1 MAIARVT
8 GKALASNL
16 ERTTNLAVDTS
27 TLFIDVTNNRVG
39 IGTATP
45 AQPLHA
51 PGTAKIANLT
61 LAGNALTSEST
72 LNLSGSAVNL
82 GAMTAVTITGGSN
95 GQVLTTNGSGTLS
108 WTTGANIASVQGNT
122 INLGTPAD
130 GNISGP
136 DVAYD
141 GWTTTTKVTTG
152 IDDLNQVALNI
163 ANNKYVGQASFVGT
177 PTSGPSPT
185 TVNFTGTF
193 IGNANGFEWNF
204 GDGNTS
210 TQQNPSHTYNKASG
224 GQFTVSFTAKNTN
237 GTHGGV
243 IADGAKGSADNFTRT
258 NYITLFTPTPIPAFT
273 LTDSTIDTGTAATI
287 TNASQFV
294 TTSFDLSWGQ
304 GANVQPATDFTTVQN
319 TYNNTGGDT
328 QYNILLTGTSATAG
342 ASPVSVTTA
351 PTVISVFT
359 PQTTTFSASAVRVV
373 NEEATSGGVVQFTNT
388 TATAPGTTALFGSGQ
403 KYRYTFGDGSVS
415 SINIQ
420 NGVTGNPG
428 SPINHTYAL
437 SGGQQSGGTTAT
449 FQTQLST
456 LTGHS
461 SSPFNAA
468 NIAIVVEP
476 DIRSIFNGTTVITSD
491 RTGDDAQDGYLFT
504 DYRAG
509 LATTDRGLVTFQNT
523 SQNVTTTN
531 FTFGDGN
538 TTGDITTGAGTP
550 GAANITNSYG
560 SVASFTVA
568 LVSSGTPDT
577 IAQSDTETKTNFITI
592 KANPAAPTPLS
603 GKTLSMST
611 GSQGTS
617 PKLAASATDR
627 SGGNIPAAG
636 TSVTRYT
643 TADPIV
649 TSTVTDANTAI
660 SGTLTAT
667 FNNSASGAVTFAN
680 NTDKAGTYTDLVVV
694 NDGDA
699 HDEISASTY
708 PTGFAKV
715 FDARVSKAT
724 SGISVGYNDTRL
736 SHSSAGNTNTVGFVK
751 DDMTSVPT
759 VGQGSATIAESTA
772 GSYRYISGVPYY
784 NTGSPAVTITGLTV
798 TNFVGQTYR
807 NTNNPWQATTGTLAE
822 GTSGSLINT
831 QTKTYGDIDGS
842 PTYLTGGIPNASTGV
857 GSAYTLGAIIVSIN
871 GSARAVGYL
880 DAQMFNVN
888 GSSSVVNLTN
898 KYIQVYSASLT
909 GFDEENIPVADA
921 LGSVFDDDGKR
932 VTGFGSFADTPAFA
946 GGTNYYT
953 ANAFTG
959 AATVAGTSEAI
970 VRFGTLK
977 HFVTNLSSGYLPAG
991 PNLATS
997 RTGNQYITF
1006 AFRRATVANFD
1017 IAINSATGIKGV
1029 FIGAPG
1035 TAIDTASG
1043 LNGWVNGSIQ
1053 YGGAGVPGSDTG
1065 NGGNGS
1071 NGCALTGADIIPVN
1085 TGINASYTMTLG
1097 SENSSNATG
1106 NNVLVRI
1113 ALGSGQTLTSVS
1125 VGVQT

>member
-45 AQPLHA
+45 TQPLHA

-61 LAGNALTSEST
+61 LSGNALTSEST
-72 LNLSGSAVNL
+72 LNLAGSPVNL
-82 GAMTAVTITGGSN
+82 GANTAVTITGGTT
-95 GQVLTTNGSGTLS
+95 GQVLTTNGSGVLS
-108 WTTGANIASVQGNT
+108 WTTGANLASVLGNT
-122 INLGTPAD
+122 IALGTPAD

-193 IGNANGFEWNF
+193 VGNANGFEWNF
-204 GDGNTS
+204 GDGQTS
-210 TQQNPSHTYNKASG
+210 TQQNPSHTYNNASG

-243 IADGAKGSADNFTRT
+243 IANGARGSADNFTRT

-273 LTDSTIDTGTAATI
+273 LTDSTINTGTAATI
-287 TNASQFV
+287 TNTSQFV

-304 GANVQPATDFTTVQN
+304 GANVQPAKDFTTVQN

-359 PQTTTFSASAVRVV
+359 PQTTTFSANVVRVV

-403 KYRYTFGDGSVS
+403 KYRYTFGDSSVS

-420 NGVTGNPG
+420 NGVAGNPG
-428 SPINHTYAL
+428 TNLNHTFAL

-449 FQTQLST
+449 FQVQLST
-456 LTGHS
+456 LTGHT

-468 NIAIVVEP
+468 NIAIAVEP
-476 DIRSIFNGTTVITSD
+476 DIRSVFTGTLVTVSD

-504 DYRAG
+504 DYRSG
-509 LATTDRGLVTFQNT
+509 VETNRGLVTFQNT

-538 TTGDITTGAGTP
+538 TTGSITNGAGTP
-550 GAANITNSYG
+550 GAANITNNYG

-577 IAQSDTETKTNFITI
+577 IAQTDTETKTNFITI
-592 KANPAAPTPLS
+592 RANPAAPTPLS
-603 GKTLSMST
+603 GKTLSLQDA
-611 GSQGTS
+611 SQGTS
-617 PKLAASATDR
+617 PLLAAGATDR
-627 SGGNIPAAG
+627 SGGNIPANG
-636 TSVTRYT
+636 SSVTRYT
-643 TADPIV
+643 TANPIN
-649 TSTVTDANTAI
+649 TNTVTDANTSI

-667 FNNSASGAVTFAN
+667 FNNVAAGAVTFTAGG
-680 NTDKAGTYTDLVVV
+680 DGAGTYTDLIVV

-699 HDEISASTY
+699 HDEISSSTY

-715 FDARVSKAT
+715 FDARWQRAT
-724 SGISVGYNDTRL
+724 SGINVGYNDASLT
-736 SHSSAGNTNTVGFVK
+736 HSTTGSTNTVGFVK

-759 VGQGSATIAESTA
+759 VGQGSATITEATA

-784 NTGSPAVTITGLTV
+784 NTGSPAVNIAGLTV
-798 TNFVGQTYR
+798 SNFVGQTYR
-807 NTNNPWQATTGTLAE
+807 NTTTPYTTTTGTLAE
-822 GTSGSLINT
+822 STSGSIVNS
-831 QTKTYGDIDGS
+831 QNKTYAQINGS
-842 PTYLTGGIPNASTGV
+842 PTFLTGGIPNAATGV
-857 GSAYTLGAIIVSIN
+857 GSAYTLGTINILIN

-880 DAQMFNVN
+880 DAQMINVN

-909 GFDEENIPVADA
+909 GFDEGNIPVSDS
-921 LGSVFDDDGKR
+921 LGTNFDDDGKR
-932 VTGFGSFADTPAFA
+932 VTGFGSFADTPSFA

-977 HFVTNLSSGYLPAG
+977 HFVTNLSSGYLPVG

-1017 IAINSATGIKGV
+1017 IAINSSTGIKGV

-1035 TAIDTASG
+1035 TAIDDASG

-1053 YGGAGVPGSDTG
+1053 YGGAGVPGSDTN

-1106 NNVLVRI
+1106 NNLLVRI
-1113 ALGSGQTLTSVS
+1113 ALGANQTLTSVS

>member
-8 GKALASNL
+8 GKALADNL
-16 ERTTNLAVDTS
+16 ERTSNLAVDTS
-27 TLFIDVTNNRVG
+27 TLFIDVNNNRVG
-39 IGTATP
+39 IGTVTP
-45 AQPLHA
+45 SELMDVRGSAN
-51 PGTAKIANLT
+51 IANISI
-61 LAGNALTSEST
+61 AGNAISAEGN
-72 LNLSGSAVNL
+72 LNLSGSNVNL
-82 GAMTAVTITGGSN
+82 GANSGVTITGGTT
-95 GQVLTTNGSGTLS
+95 GQILTTNGSGVLS
-108 WTTGANIASVQGNT
+108 WTDAANISSVIGNT
-122 INLGTPAD
+122 IDLGTPAD
-130 GNISGP
+130 GSLTAN
-136 DVAYD
+136 VAYD
-141 GWTTTTKVTTG
+141 GFTATSKVTDS
-152 IDDLNQVALNI
+152 IDDLNQVILNVG
-163 ANNKYVGQASFVGT
+163 NSTFVGQASFTGT

-193 IGNANGFEWNF
+193 TGNANAFEWNF

-210 TQQNPSHTYNKASG
+210 TQQNPSHTYNDSDG
-224 GQFTVSFTAKNTN
+224 GQFTVAFTAKNTD
-237 GTHGGV
+237 GTFGGN
-243 IADGAKGSADNFTRT
+243 IAAGAKGSADSFTRT
-258 NYITLFTPTPIPAFT
+258 NYITLFTPTPIPSFT
-273 LTDSTIDTGTAATI
+273 LDDSTIDTGATATI
-287 TNASQFV
+287 TNTSQFV

-304 GANVQPATDFTTVQN
+304 GANVQPATDFTTVSN
-319 TYNNTGGDT
+319 TYTNTGGDE
-328 QYNILLTGTSATAG
+328 QYDIILTGTSNTAG
-342 ASPVSVTTA
+342 STPVTVSSA
-351 PTVISVFT
+351 PTTISVFT
-359 PQTTTFSASAVRVV
+359 PQTSLSSANVVRVV
-373 NEEATSGGVVQFTNT
+373 NEEATSGGVVQFTNS
-388 TATAPGTTALFGSGQ
+388 TATDPGTTAIFGNGQ
-403 KYRYTFGDGSVS
+403 KYRWTWGDGNVNTV
-415 SINIQ
+415 NIQ
-420 NGVTGNPG
+420 SGVAGNPG
-428 SPINHTYAL
+428 STLNHTFAL
-437 SGGQQSGGTTAT
+437 SSSQQAAGTTAT
-449 FQTQLST
+449 YAVQLST
-456 LTGHS
+456 LTGHT

-468 NIAIVVEP
+468 NISIAVEP
-476 DIRSIFNGTTVITSD
+476 DIRSIFSGTLVTVSD

-504 DYRAG
+504 DYRSG
-509 LATTDRGLVTFQNT
+509 VETDRGLVTFQNT

-538 TTGDITTGAGTP
+538 TTGNITSGAGTP

-577 IAQSDTETKTNFITI
+577 IVQTDTETKTNFITI

-611 GSQGTS
+611 GSQGTA
-617 PKLAASATDR
+617 PLLAAGATDR
-627 SGGNIPAAG
+627 SSGNIPANG
-636 TSVTRYT
+636 SSVTRYT

-667 FNNSASGAVTFAN
+667 FNNSASGAVTFTAGG
-680 NTDKAGTYTDLVVV
+680 DGAGTYTDLVVV

-724 SGISVGYNDTRL
+724 SGISIGYNDTSL
-736 SHSSAGNTNTVGFVK
+736 IHSTAGVTNTVGFVK

-772 GSYRYISGVPYY
+772 GTYRYISGVPYY

-822 GTSGSLINT
+822 STSGSLINT

-888 GSSSVVNLTN
+888 GSSSVVDLTN

-909 GFDEENIPVADA
+909 GFDEENIPVSDS

-932 VTGFGSFADTPAFA
+932 VTGFGSAADTPSFNSA
-946 GGTNYYT
+946 TNFYT

-959 AATVAGTSEAI
+959 AVTVAGTTEAI
-970 VRFGTLK
+970 VRWGTVK
-977 HFVTNLSSGYLPAG
+977 HFTTNLSSGYLPAG
-991 PNLATS
+991 PDLNTNRS
-997 RTGNQYITF
+997 GTQYLTF

-1017 IAINSATGIKGV
+1017 ITLNSSTGITGLW
-1029 FIGAPG
+1029 IASPG
-1035 TAIDTASG
+1035 TAIDDAST
-1043 LNGWVNGSIQ
+1043 LNGWVEGTTQ
-1053 YGGAGVPGSDTG
+1053 YAGAGVPGADTG
-1065 NGGNGS
+1065 NGGNGG
-1071 NGCALTGADIIPVN
+1071 NGCALTGADVVP
-1085 TGINASYTMTLG
+1085 TGSALSTAFTMTLG
-1097 SENSSNATG
+1097 SANSSNATG
-1106 NNVLVRI
+1106 NNILVRI
-1113 ALGSGQTLTSVS
+1113 ALASGQTLTSVS
-1125 VGVQT
+1125 VGVET

>member
-8 GKALASNL
+8 GKALADNL
-16 ERTTNLAVDTS
+16 ERTSNLAVDTS
-27 TLFIDVTNNRVG
+27 TLFIDVNNNRVG
-39 IGTATP
+39 IGTVTP
-45 AQPLHA
+45 SELMDVRGSAN
-51 PGTAKIANLT
+51 IANISI
-61 LAGNALTSEST
+61 AGNAISAEGN
-72 LNLSGSAVNL
+72 LNLSGSNVNL
-82 GAMTAVTITGGSN
+82 GANSGVTITGGTT
-95 GQVLTTNGSGTLS
+95 GQILTTNGSGVLS
-108 WTTGANIASVQGNT
+108 WTDAANISSVIGNT
-122 INLGTPAD
+122 IDLGTPAD
-130 GNISGP
+130 GSLTAN
-136 DVAYD
+136 VAYD
-141 GWTTTTKVTTG
+141 GFTATSKVTDS
-152 IDDLNQVALNI
+152 IDDLNQVILNVG
-163 ANNKYVGQASFVGT
+163 NSTFVGQASFTGT

-193 IGNANGFEWNF
+193 TGNANAFEWNF

-210 TQQNPSHTYNKASG
+210 TQQNPSHTYNDSDG
-224 GQFTVSFTAKNTN
+224 GQFTVAFTAKNTD
-237 GTHGGV
+237 GTFGGN
-243 IADGAKGSADNFTRT
+243 IAAGAKGSADSFTRT
-258 NYITLFTPTPIPAFT
+258 NYITLFTPTPIPSFT
-273 LTDSTIDTGTAATI
+273 LDDSTIDTGATATI
-287 TNASQFV
+287 TNTSQFV

-304 GANVQPATDFTTVQN
+304 GANVQPATDFTTVSN
-319 TYNNTGGDT
+319 TYTNTGGDE
-328 QYNILLTGTSATAG
+328 QYDIILTGTSNTAG
-342 ASPVSVTTA
+342 STPVTVSSA
-351 PTVISVFT
+351 PTTISVFT
-359 PQTTTFSASAVRVV
+359 PQTSLSSANVVRVV
-373 NEEATSGGVVQFTNT
+373 NEEATSGGVVQFTNS
-388 TATAPGTTALFGSGQ
+388 TATDPGTTAIFGNGQ
-403 KYRYTFGDGSVS
+403 KYRWTWGDGNVNTV
-415 SINIQ
+415 NIQ
-420 NGVTGNPG
+420 SGVAGNPG
-428 SPINHTYAL
+428 STLNHTFAL
-437 SGGQQSGGTTAT
+437 SSSQQAAGTTAT
-449 FQTQLST
+449 YAVQLST
-456 LTGHS
+456 LTGHT

-468 NIAIVVEP
+468 NISIAVEP
-476 DIRSIFNGTTVITSD
+476 DIRSIFSGTLVTVSD

-504 DYRAG
+504 DYRSG
-509 LATTDRGLVTFQNT
+509 VETDRGLVTFQNT

-538 TTGDITTGAGTP
+538 TTGNITSGAGTP

-577 IAQSDTETKTNFITI
+577 IVQTDTETKTNFITI

-611 GSQGTS
+611 GSQGTA
-617 PKLAASATDR
+617 PLLAAGATDR
-627 SGGNIPAAG
+627 SSGNIPANG
-636 TSVTRYT
+636 SSVTRYT

-667 FNNSASGAVTFAN
+667 FNNSASGAVTFTAGG
-680 NTDKAGTYTDLVVV
+680 DGAGTYTDLVVV

-724 SGISVGYNDTRL
+724 SGISIGYNDTSL
-736 SHSSAGNTNTVGFVK
+736 IHSTAGVTNTVGFVK

-772 GSYRYISGVPYY
+772 GTYRYISGVPYY

-807 NTNNPWQATTGTLAE
+807 NMTNPWQATTGTLAE
-822 GTSGSLINT
+822 STSGSLINT

-888 GSSSVVNLTN
+888 GSSSVVDLTN

-909 GFDEENIPVADA
+909 GFDEENIPVSDS

-932 VTGFGSFADTPAFA
+932 VTGFGSAADTPSFNSA
-946 GGTNYYT
+946 TNFYT

-959 AATVAGTSEAI
+959 AVTVAGTTEAI
-970 VRFGTLK
+970 VRWGTVK
-977 HFVTNLSSGYLPAG
+977 HFTTNLSSGYLPAG
-991 PNLATS
+991 PDLNTNRS
-997 RTGNQYITF
+997 GTQYLTF

-1017 IAINSATGIKGV
+1017 ITLNSSTGITGLW
-1029 FIGAPG
+1029 IASPG
-1035 TAIDTASG
+1035 TAIDSAST
-1043 LNGWVNGSIQ
+1043 LNGWVEGTTQ
-1053 YGGAGVPGSDTG
+1053 YAGAGVPGADTG
-1065 NGGNGS
+1065 NGGNGG
-1071 NGCALTGADIIPVN
+1071 NGCALTGADVVP
-1085 TGINASYTMTLG
+1085 TGSALSTAFTMTLG
-1097 SENSSNATG
+1097 SANSSNATG
-1106 NNVLVRI
+1106 NNILVRI
-1113 ALGSGQTLTSVS
+1113 ALASGQTLTSVS
-1125 VGVQT
+1125 VGVET

>member
-8 GKALASNL
+8 GKALADNL
-16 ERTTNLAVDTS
+16 ERTSNLAVDTS
-27 TLFIDVTNNRVG
+27 TLFIDVNNNRVG
-39 IGTATP
+39 IGTVTP
-45 AQPLHA
+45 SELFDVRGSAN
-51 PGTAKIANLT
+51 IANISI
-61 LAGNALTSEST
+61 AGNAISAEGN
-72 LNLSGSAVNL
+72 LNLSGSNVNL
-82 GAMTAVTITGGSN
+82 GANSGVTITGGTT
-95 GQVLTTNGSGTLS
+95 GQILTTNGSGVLS
-108 WTTGANIASVQGNT
+108 WTDAANISSVIGNT

-130 GNISGP
+130 GSLTAN
-136 DVAYD
+136 VAYD
-141 GWTTTTKVTTG
+141 GFTATSKVTDS
-152 IDDLNQVALNI
+152 IDDLNQVILNVG
-163 ANNKYVGQASFVGT
+163 NSTFVGQASFTGT

-185 TVNFTGTF
+185 QVNFTGTF
-193 IGNANGFEWNF
+193 TGNANAFEWNF

-210 TQQNPSHTYNKASG
+210 TQQNPSHTYNDADG
-224 GQFTVSFTAKNTN
+224 GQFTVAFTAKNTN
-237 GTHGGV
+237 GTLAGN
-243 IADGAKGSADNFTRT
+243 IAAGAKGSADSFTRT

-273 LTDSTIDTGTAATI
+273 LDDNTIDTGATATI
-287 TNASQFV
+287 TNTSQFV

-304 GANVQPATDFTTVQN
+304 GANVQPATDFTTVSN

-328 QYNILLTGTSATAG
+328 QYNIVLTGVSNTAG
-342 ASPVSVTTA
+342 ASPVSVTSA

-359 PQTTTFSASAVRVV
+359 PQTTLSSANVVRVV
-373 NEEATSGGVVQFTNT
+373 NQEATSGGVIQFTNS
-388 TATAPGTTALFGSGQ
+388 TATAPGTTAIFGSGQ
-403 KYRYTFGDGSVS
+403 KYRWTWGDGNVDSV
-415 SINIQ
+415 NIQ
-420 NGVTGNPG
+420 SGVAGNPG
-428 SPINHTYAL
+428 STLNHTFAL
-437 SGGQQSGGTTAT
+437 SSGQQAAGTTAT
-449 FQTQLST
+449 YAVQLST

-461 SSPFNAA
+461 SSPFSAA
-468 NIAIVVEP
+468 NIAIAVEP
-476 DIRSIFNGTTVITSD
+476 DIRSIFTGTAVTVSD

-504 DYRAG
+504 DYRSG
-509 LATTDRGLVTFQNT
+509 VETDRGLMTFQNT

-550 GAANITNSYG
+550 GGANITNSYG

-577 IAQSDTETKTNFITI
+577 IAQTDTETKSNFITI
-592 KANPAAPTPLS
+592 KANPSAPTPLS

-611 GSQGTS
+611 GSQGTA
-617 PKLAASATDR
+617 PLLAAGATDR
-627 SGGNIPAAG
+627 SSGNIPANG
-636 TSVTRYT
+636 SSVTRYT

-667 FNNSASGAVTFAN
+667 FNNSASGAVTFTAGG
-680 NTDKAGTYTDLVVV
+680 DGAGTYTDLVVV

-724 SGISVGYNDTRL
+724 SGISVGYNDTSL
-736 SHSSAGNTNTVGFVK
+736 IHSTAGGTNTVGFVK

-772 GSYRYISGVPYY
+772 GTYRYISGVPYY

-807 NTNNPWQATTGTLAE
+807 NMTNPWQATTGTLAE
-822 GTSGSLINT
+822 STSGSLINT

-857 GSAYTLGAIIVSIN
+857 GSAYTLGAIIISIN
-871 GSARAVGYL
+871 GSSRAVGYL

-888 GSSSVVNLTN
+888 GSSSIVNLTN

-909 GFDEENIPVADA
+909 GFDEENIPVSDS

-932 VTGFGSFADTPAFA
+932 VTGFGSAADTPSYNSA
-946 GGTNYYT
+946 TNFYT

-959 AATVAGTSEAI
+959 AATVAGTTEAI
-970 VRFGTLK
+970 VRWGTVK
-977 HFVTNLSSGYLPAG
+977 HFTTNLSSGYLPAG
-991 PNLATS
+991 PDLNTNRS
-997 RTGNQYITF
+997 GTQYLTF

-1017 IAINSATGIKGV
+1017 ITLNSSTGITGLW
-1029 FIGAPG
+1029 IASPG
-1035 TAIDTASG
+1035 TAIDSAST
-1043 LNGWVNGSIQ
+1043 LNGWVEGTTQ
-1053 YGGAGVPGSDTG
+1053 YAGAGVPGADTG
-1065 NGGNGS
+1065 NGGNGG
-1071 NGCALTGADIIPVN
+1071 NGCALTGADIVP
-1085 TGINASYTMTLG
+1085 TGSALSTAFTMTLG
-1097 SENSSNATG
+1097 SANSSNATG
-1106 NNVLVRI
+1106 NNILVRI
-1113 ALGSGQTLTSVS
+1113 ALASGQTLTSVS
-1125 VGVQT
+1125 VGVET

>member
-8 GKALASNL
+8 GKALADNL
-16 ERTTNLAVDTS
+16 ERTSNLAVDTS
-27 TLFIDVTNNRVG
+27 TLFIDVNNNRVG
-39 IGTATP
+39 IGTVTP
-45 AQPLHA
+45 SELFDVRGSAN
-51 PGTAKIANLT
+51 IANISI
-61 LAGNALTSEST
+61 AGNAISAEGN
-72 LNLSGSAVNL
+72 LNLSGSNVNL
-82 GAMTAVTITGGSN
+82 GANSGVTITGGTT
-95 GQVLTTNGSGTLS
+95 GQLLTTNGSGVLS
-108 WTTGANIASVQGNT
+108 WTDAANISSVIGNT

-130 GNISGP
+130 GSLTAN
-136 DVAYD
+136 VAYD
-141 GWTTTTKVTTG
+141 GFTATSKVTDS
-152 IDDLNQVALNI
+152 IDDLNQVILNVG
-163 ANNKYVGQASFVGT
+163 NNTFVGQASFVGS

-193 IGNANGFEWNF
+193 TGNANAFEWNF

-210 TQQNPSHTYNKASG
+210 TQQNPSHTYNNAEG
-224 GQFTVSFTAKNTN
+224 GQFTVAFTAKNTN
-237 GTHGGV
+237 GTLAGN
-243 IADGAKGSADNFTRT
+243 IAAGAKGSADSFTRT
-258 NYITLFTPTPIPAFT
+258 NYITLFTPTPIPSFT
-273 LTDSTIDTGTAATI
+273 LDDSTIDTGTAATI
-287 TNASQFV
+287 TNTSQFV

-304 GANVQPATDFTTVQN
+304 GANVQPATDFTTVSN

-328 QYNILLTGTSATAG
+328 QYNIVLTGTSATAG
-342 ASPVSVTTA
+342 ASPVSVTSA
-351 PTVISVFT
+351 PTTISVFT
-359 PQTTTFSASAVRVV
+359 PQTTTFSANVTRVV
-373 NEEATSGGVVQFTNT
+373 NEESTSGGVVQFTNT
-388 TATAPGTTALFGSGQ
+388 TATDPGTTALFGSGQ
-403 KYRYTFGDGSVS
+403 KYIYTFGDGSVS

-428 SPINHTYAL
+428 SPINHIYAL
-437 SGGQQSGGTTAT
+437 SGGQQAAGTTVT
-449 FQTQLST
+449 YQTQLVT
-456 LTGHS
+456 QTGHS
-461 SSPFNAA
+461 SSPFAAA

-476 DIRSIFNGTTVITSD
+476 DIRSIFSGTLVTVSD

-504 DYRAG
+504 DYRSG
-509 LATTDRGLVTFQNT
+509 VETDRGLVTFQNT

-538 TTGDITTGAGTP
+538 TTGAITSGAGTP

-577 IAQSDTETKTNFITI
+577 IAQTDTETKTNFITI
-592 KANPAAPTPLS
+592 KANPAAPGALS
-603 GKTLSMST
+603 TKTLSMST

-636 TSVTRYT
+636 SSVTRYT

-759 VGQGSATIAESTA
+759 VNQGAAVITQATA
-772 GSYRYISGVPYY
+772 GTFRYISGVPYY
-784 NTGSPAVTITGLTV
+784 NTGSPAVNITGLTV

-807 NTNNPWQATTGTLAE
+807 NTTAPYTTTTGTLAE
-822 GTSGSLINT
+822 STSGSLISSQN
-831 QTKTYGDIDGS
+831 KTYAQIDGA
-842 PTYLTGGIPNASTGV
+842 PTFLTGGIPNATTGV
-857 GSAYTLGAIIVSIN
+857 GSAYTLGTINILIN

-880 DAQMFNVN
+880 DAQMINVN
-888 GSSSVVNLTN
+888 GSSSVVNLTD

-909 GFDEENIPVADA
+909 GFDEENIPVSDS
-921 LGSVFDDDGKR
+921 LGTTFDDDGKR
-932 VTGFGSFADTPAFA
+932 VTGFGSFADTPSFA

-1071 NGCALTGADIIPVN
+1071 NGCALTGADIIPTD

>member
-210 TQQNPSHTYNKASG
+210 TSQNPSHTYNNASG

-237 GTHGGV
+237 GTHGGD
-243 IADGAKGSADNFTRT
+243 ISAGAKGSADSFTRT
-258 NYITLFTPTPIPAFT
+258 NYITLFTPTPIPSFT
-273 LTDSTIDTGTAATI
+273 LDDSTIDTGATATI
-287 TNASQFV
+287 TNTSQFV

-328 QYNILLTGTSATAG
+328 QYNIVLTGVSNTAG
-342 ASPVSVTTA
+342 ASPVSVTSA
-351 PTVISVFT
+351 PTTISVFT
-359 PQTTTFSASAVRVV
+359 PQTTTFSANVVRVV

-388 TATAPGTTALFGSGQ
+388 TATDPGTTALFGTGQ
-403 KYRYTFGDGSVS
+403 KYIYTFGDGSVS

-428 SPINHTYAL
+428 SPINHVYAL
-437 SGGQQSGGTTAT
+437 SGGQQAAGTTVT
-449 FQTQLST
+449 YQTNLRTQ
-456 LTGHS
+456 TGHS
-461 SSPFNAA
+461 SSPFLAA
-468 NIAIVVEP
+468 NIAIAVEP
-476 DIRSIFNGTTVITSD
+476 DIRSIFSGTMVTVSD

-504 DYRAG
+504 DYRSG
-509 LATTDRGLVTFQNT
+509 VETDRGLVTFQNT

-577 IAQSDTETKTNFITI
+577 IAQTDTETKTNFITI
-592 KANPAAPTPLS
+592 KANPAAPGALS
-603 GKTLSMST
+603 SKTLSMST
-611 GSQGTS
+611 GSQGTA
-617 PKLAASATDR
+617 PLLAAGATDR
-627 SGGNIPAAG
+627 SSGNIPANG
-636 TSVTRYT
+636 SSVTRYT

-667 FNNSASGAVTFAN
+667 FNNSASGAVTFTAGG
-680 NTDKAGTYTDLVVV
+680 DGAGTYTDLVVV

-699 HDEISASTY
+699 HNEISASTY

-724 SGISVGYNDTRL
+724 SGISIGYNDTSL
-736 SHSSAGNTNTVGFVK
+736 IHSTAGVTNTVGFVK

-772 GSYRYISGVPYY
+772 GTYRYISGVPYY

-822 GTSGSLINT
+822 STSGSLINT

-842 PTYLTGGIPNASTGV
+842 PTYLTGAIPNASTGV

-888 GSSSVVNLTN
+888 GSSSIVNLTN

-909 GFDEENIPVADA
+909 GFDEENIPVSDS

-932 VTGFGSFADTPAFA
+932 VTGFGSASDTPSFNSA
-946 GGTNYYT
+946 TNFYT

-959 AATVAGTSEAI
+959 AATVAGTTEAI
-970 VRFGTLK
+970 VRWGTVK
-977 HFVTNLSSGYLPAG
+977 HFTTNLSSGYLPAG
-991 PNLATS
+991 PDLNTNRS
-997 RTGNQYITF
+997 GTQYLTF

-1017 IAINSATGIKGV
+1017 ITLNSSTGITGLW
-1029 FIGAPG
+1029 IASPG
-1035 TAIDTASG
+1035 TAIDSAST
-1043 LNGWVNGSIQ
+1043 LNGWVEGTTQ
-1053 YGGAGVPGSDTG
+1053 YAGAGVPGADTG
-1065 NGGNGS
+1065 NGGNGG
-1071 NGCALTGADIIPVN
+1071 NGCALTGADVVP
-1085 TGINASYTMTLG
+1085 TGSALSTAFTMTLG
-1097 SENSSNATG
+1097 SANSSNATG
-1106 NNVLVRI
+1106 NNILVRI
-1113 ALGSGQTLTSVS
+1113 ALASGQTLTSVS
-1125 VGVQT
+1125 VGVET

>member
-8 GKALASNL
+8 GKALADNL
-16 ERTTNLAVDTS
+16 ERTSNLAVDTS
-27 TLFIDVTNNRVG
+27 TLFIDVNNNRVG
-39 IGTATP
+39 IGTVTP
-45 AQPLHA
+45 SELMDVRGSAN
-51 PGTAKIANLT
+51 IANISI
-61 LAGNALTSEST
+61 AGNAISAEGN
-72 LNLSGSAVNL
+72 LNLSGSNVNL
-82 GAMTAVTITGGSN
+82 GANSGVTITGGTT
-95 GQVLTTNGSGTLS
+95 GQILTTNGSGVLS
-108 WTTGANIASVQGNT
+108 WTDAANISSVIGNT
-122 INLGTPAD
+122 IDLGTPAD
-130 GNISGP
+130 GSLTAN
-136 DVAYD
+136 VAYD
-141 GWTTTTKVTTG
+141 GFTATSKVTDS
-152 IDDLNQVALNI
+152 IDDLNQVILNA
-163 ANNKYVGQASFVGT
+163 ANSTFVGQASFTGT

-193 IGNANGFEWNF
+193 TGNANAFEWNF

-210 TQQNPSHTYNKASG
+210 TQQNPSHTYNDSDG
-224 GQFTVSFTAKNTN
+224 GQFTVAFTAKNTD
-237 GTHGGV
+237 GTFGGN
-243 IADGAKGSADNFTRT
+243 IAAGAKGSADSFTRT
-258 NYITLFTPTPIPAFT
+258 NYITLFTPTPIPSFT
-273 LTDSTIDTGTAATI
+273 LDDSTIDTGATATI
-287 TNASQFV
+287 TNTSQFV

-304 GANVQPATDFTTVQN
+304 GANVQPATDFTTVSN
-319 TYNNTGGDT
+319 TYTNTGGDE
-328 QYNILLTGTSATAG
+328 QYDIILTGTSNTAG
-342 ASPVSVTTA
+342 STPVTVSSA
-351 PTVISVFT
+351 PTTISVFT
-359 PQTTTFSASAVRVV
+359 PQTSLSSANVVRVV
-373 NEEATSGGVVQFTNT
+373 NEEATSGGVVQFTNS
-388 TATAPGTTALFGSGQ
+388 TATDPGTTAIFGNGQ
-403 KYRYTFGDGSVS
+403 KYRWTWGDGNVNTV
-415 SINIQ
+415 NIQ
-420 NGVTGNPG
+420 SGVAGNPG
-428 SPINHTYAL
+428 STLNHTFAL
-437 SGGQQSGGTTAT
+437 SSSQQAAGTTAT
-449 FQTQLST
+449 YAVQLST
-456 LTGHS
+456 LTGHT

-468 NIAIVVEP
+468 NISIAVEP
-476 DIRSIFNGTTVITSD
+476 DIRSIFSGTLVTVSD

-504 DYRAG
+504 DYRSG
-509 LATTDRGLVTFQNT
+509 VETDRGLVTFQNT

-538 TTGDITTGAGTP
+538 TTGNITSGAGTP

-577 IAQSDTETKTNFITI
+577 IVQTDTETKTNFITI

-611 GSQGTS
+611 GSQGTA
-617 PKLAASATDR
+617 PLLAAGATDR
-627 SGGNIPAAG
+627 SSGNIPANG
-636 TSVTRYT
+636 SSVTRYT

-667 FNNSASGAVTFAN
+667 FNNSASGAVTFTAGG
-680 NTDKAGTYTDLVVV
+680 DGAGTYTDLVVV

-724 SGISVGYNDTRL
+724 SGISIGYNDTSL
-736 SHSSAGNTNTVGFVK
+736 IHSTAGVTNTVGFVK

-772 GSYRYISGVPYY
+772 GTYRYISGVPYY

-822 GTSGSLINT
+822 STSGSLINT

-888 GSSSVVNLTN
+888 GSSSVVDLTN

-909 GFDEENIPVADA
+909 GFDEENIPVSDS

-932 VTGFGSFADTPAFA
+932 VTGFGSAADTPSFNSA
-946 GGTNYYT
+946 TNFYT

-959 AATVAGTSEAI
+959 AVTVAGTTEAI
-970 VRFGTLK
+970 VRWGTVK
-977 HFVTNLSSGYLPAG
+977 HFTTNLSSGYLPAG
-991 PNLATS
+991 PDLNTNRS
-997 RTGNQYITF
+997 GTQYLTF

-1017 IAINSATGIKGV
+1017 ITLNSSTGITGLW
-1029 FIGAPG
+1029 IASPG
-1035 TAIDTASG
+1035 TAIDSAST
-1043 LNGWVNGSIQ
+1043 LNGWVEGTTQ
-1053 YGGAGVPGSDTG
+1053 YAGAGVPGADTG
-1065 NGGNGS
+1065 NGGNGG
-1071 NGCALTGADIIPVN
+1071 NGCALTGADVVP
-1085 TGINASYTMTLG
+1085 TGSALSTAFTMTLG
-1097 SENSSNATG
+1097 SANSSNATG
-1106 NNVLVRI
+1106 NNILVRI
-1113 ALGSGQTLTSVS
+1113 ALASGQTLTSVS
-1125 VGVQT
+1125 VGVET

>member
-8 GKALASNL
+8 GKALADNL
-16 ERTTNLAVDTS
+16 ERTSNLAVDTS
-27 TLFIDVTNNRVG
+27 TLFIDVNNNRVG
-39 IGTATP
+39 IGTVTP
-45 AQPLHA
+45 SELMDVRGSAN
-51 PGTAKIANLT
+51 IANISI
-61 LAGNALTSEST
+61 AGNAISAEGN
-72 LNLSGSAVNL
+72 LNLSGSNVNL
-82 GAMTAVTITGGSN
+82 GANSGVTITGGTT
-95 GQVLTTNGSGTLS
+95 GQILTTNGSGVLS
-108 WTTGANIASVQGNT
+108 WTDAANISSVIGNT
-122 INLGTPAD
+122 IDLGTPAD
-130 GNISGP
+130 GSLTAN
-136 DVAYD
+136 VAYD
-141 GWTTTTKVTTG
+141 GFTATSKVTDS
-152 IDDLNQVALNI
+152 IDDLNQVILNVG
-163 ANNKYVGQASFVGT
+163 NSTFVGQASFTGT

-193 IGNANGFEWNF
+193 TGNANAFEWNF

-210 TQQNPSHTYNKASG
+210 TQQNPSHTYNDSDG
-224 GQFTVSFTAKNTN
+224 GQFTVAFTAKNTD
-237 GTHGGV
+237 GTFGGN
-243 IADGAKGSADNFTRT
+243 IAAGAKGSADSFTRT
-258 NYITLFTPTPIPAFT
+258 NYITLFTPTPIPSFT
-273 LTDSTIDTGTAATI
+273 LDDSTIDTGATATI
-287 TNASQFV
+287 TNTSQFV

-304 GANVQPATDFTTVQN
+304 GANVQPATDFTTVSN
-319 TYNNTGGDT
+319 TYTNTGGDE
-328 QYNILLTGTSATAG
+328 QYDIILTGTSNTAG
-342 ASPVSVTTA
+342 STPVTVSSA
-351 PTVISVFT
+351 PTTISVFT
-359 PQTTTFSASAVRVV
+359 PQTSLSSANVVRVV
-373 NEEATSGGVVQFTNT
+373 NEEATSGGVVQFTNS
-388 TATAPGTTALFGSGQ
+388 TATDPGTTAIFGNGQ
-403 KYRYTFGDGSVS
+403 KYRWTWGDGNVNTV
-415 SINIQ
+415 NIQ
-420 NGVTGNPG
+420 SGVAGNPG
-428 SPINHTYAL
+428 STLNHTFAL
-437 SGGQQSGGTTAT
+437 SSSQQAAGTTAT
-449 FQTQLST
+449 YAVQLST
-456 LTGHS
+456 LTGHT

-468 NIAIVVEP
+468 NISIAVEP
-476 DIRSIFNGTTVITSD
+476 DIRSIFSGTLVTVSD

-504 DYRAG
+504 DYRSG
-509 LATTDRGLVTFQNT
+509 VETDRGLVTFQNT

-538 TTGDITTGAGTP
+538 TTGNITSGAGTP

-577 IAQSDTETKTNFITI
+577 IVQTDTETKTNFITI

-611 GSQGTS
+611 GSQGTA
-617 PKLAASATDR
+617 PLLAAGATDR
-627 SGGNIPAAG
+627 SSGNIPANG
-636 TSVTRYT
+636 SSVTRYT

-667 FNNSASGAVTFAN
+667 FNNSASGAVTFTAGG
-680 NTDKAGTYTDLVVV
+680 DGAGTYTDLVVV

-724 SGISVGYNDTRL
+724 SGISIGYNDTSL
-736 SHSSAGNTNTVGFVK
+736 IHSTAGVTNTVGFVK

-772 GSYRYISGVPYY
+772 GTYRYISGVPYY

-822 GTSGSLINT
+822 STSGSLINT

-888 GSSSVVNLTN
+888 GSSSVVDLTN

-909 GFDEENIPVADA
+909 GFDEENIPVSDS

-932 VTGFGSFADTPAFA
+932 VTGFGSAADTPSFNSA
-946 GGTNYYT
+946 TNFYT

-959 AATVAGTSEAI
+959 AVTVAGTTEAI
-970 VRFGTLK
+970 VRWGTVK
-977 HFVTNLSSGYLPAG
+977 HFTTNLSSGYLPAG
-991 PNLATS
+991 PDLNTNRS
-997 RTGNQYITF
+997 GTQYLTF

-1017 IAINSATGIKGV
+1017 ITLNSSTGITGLW
-1029 FIGAPG
+1029 IASPG
-1035 TAIDTASG
+1035 TAIDSAST
-1043 LNGWVNGSIQ
+1043 LNGWVEGTTQ
-1053 YGGAGVPGSDTG
+1053 YAGAGVPGADTG
-1065 NGGNGS
+1065 NGGNGG
-1071 NGCALTGADIIPVN
+1071 NGCALTGADVVP
-1085 TGINASYTMTLG
+1085 TGSALSTAFTMTLG
-1097 SENSSNATG
+1097 SANSSNATG
-1106 NNVLVRI
+1106 NNILVRI
-1113 ALGSGQTLTSVS
+1113 ALASGQTLTSVS
-1125 VGVQT
+1125 VGVET

>member
-8 GKALASNL
+8 GKALANDL
-16 ERTTNLAVDTS
+16 TRTANIAIDTS
-27 TLFIDVTNNRVG
+27 TLFVDVVNNRVG
-39 IGTATP
+39 IGTVSPTEALT
-45 AQPLHA
+45 A
-51 PGTAKIANLT
+51 PGSANIANISI
-61 LAGNALTSEST
+61 AGNAISAEGN
-72 LNLSGSAVNL
+72 LNLSGSNVNL
-82 GAMTAVTITGGSN
+82 GANSGVTITGGTT
-95 GQVLTTNGSGTLS
+95 GQILTTNGSGVLS
-108 WTTGANIASVQGNT
+108 WTDAANISSVIGNT

-130 GNISGP
+130 GSLTAN
-136 DVAYD
+136 VAYD
-141 GWTTTTKVTTG
+141 GFTATSKVTDS
-152 IDDLNQVALNI
+152 IDDLNQVILNA
-163 ANNKYVGQASFVGT
+163 ANSTFVGQASFTGT

-193 IGNANGFEWNF
+193 TGNANAFEWNF

-210 TQQNPSHTYNKASG
+210 TSQNPSHTYNNAAG

-237 GTHGGV
+237 GTLAGN
-243 IADGAKGSADNFTRT
+243 IAAGAKGSADSFSRT

-273 LTDSTIDTGTAATI
+273 LDDSTIDTGATATI
-287 TNASQFV
+287 TNTSQFV

-304 GANVQPATDFTTVQN
+304 GANVQPATDFTTVSN

-328 QYNILLTGTSATAG
+328 QYNIVLTGVSNTAG
-342 ASPVSVTTA
+342 ATPVSVTSA

-359 PQTTTFSASAVRVV
+359 PQTSLSSANVVRVV
-373 NEEATSGGVVQFTNT
+373 NQEATSGGVVQFTNS
-388 TATAPGTTALFGSGQ
+388 TATDPGTTAIFGSGQ
-403 KYRYTFGDGSVS
+403 KYRWTWGDGNVNTV
-415 SINIQ
+415 NIQ
-420 NGVTGNPG
+420 SGVAGNPG
-428 SPINHTYAL
+428 STLNHTFAL
-437 SGGQQSGGTTAT
+437 SSGQQAAGTTAT
-449 FQTQLST
+449 YAVQLST

-468 NIAIVVEP
+468 NIAIAVEP
-476 DIRSIFNGTTVITSD
+476 DIRSIFSGTLVTVSD

-504 DYRAG
+504 DYRSG
-509 LATTDRGLVTFQNT
+509 VETDRGLVTFQNT

-550 GAANITNSYG
+550 GGANITNSYG

-577 IAQSDTETKTNFITI
+577 IAQTDTETKTNFITI
-592 KANPAAPTPLS
+592 KANPAAPGALS
-603 GKTLSMST
+603 SKTLSMST
-611 GSQGTS
+611 GSQGTA
-617 PKLAASATDR
+617 PLLAAGATDR
-627 SGGNIPAAG
+627 SSGNIPANG
-636 TSVTRYT
+636 SSVTRYT

-667 FNNSASGAVTFAN
+667 FNNSASGNVTFTAGG
-680 NTDKAGTYTDLVVV
+680 DGAGTYTDLVVV

-724 SGISVGYNDTRL
+724 SGISVGYNDTSL
-736 SHSSAGNTNTVGFVK
+736 IHSTAGVTNTVGFVK

-772 GSYRYISGVPYY
+772 GTYRYISGVPYY

-807 NTNNPWQATTGTLAE
+807 NMTNPWQATTGTLAE
-822 GTSGSLINT
+822 STSGSLINT

-888 GSSSVVNLTN
+888 GSSSIVDLTN

-932 VTGFGSFADTPAFA
+932 VTGFGSAADTPSFNSATDF
-946 GGTNYYT
+946 YT
-953 ANAFTG
+953 SNAFTG
-959 AATVAGTSEAI
+959 AATVAGTTEAI
-970 VRFGTLK
+970 VRWGTVK
-977 HFVTNLSSGYLPAG
+977 HFTTDLSSGYLPAG
-991 PNLATS
+991 PDLNTNRS
-997 RTGNQYITF
+997 GTQYLTF

-1017 IAINSATGIKGV
+1017 ITLNSTTGITGLW
-1029 FIGAPG
+1029 IASPG
-1035 TAIDTASG
+1035 TAIDSAST
-1043 LNGWVNGSIQ
+1043 LNGWVEGTTQ
-1053 YGGAGVPGSDTG
+1053 YAGAGVPGADTG
-1065 NGGNGS
+1065 NGGNGG
-1071 NGCALTGADIIPVN
+1071 NGCALTGADVVP
-1085 TGINASYTMTLG
+1085 TGSALSSAFTMTLG
-1097 SENSSNATG
+1097 SANSSNATG
-1106 NNVLVRI
+1106 NNILVRI
-1113 ALGSGQTLTSVS
+1113 ALASGETLTSVS
-1125 VGVQT
+1125 VGVET

>member
-8 GKALASNL
+8 GKALADNL

-210 TQQNPSHTYNKASG
+210 TSQNPSHTYNNASG

-237 GTHGGV
+237 GTHGGD
-243 IADGAKGSADNFTRT
+243 ISAGAKGSADSFTRT
-258 NYITLFTPTPIPAFT
+258 NYITLFTPTPIPSFT
-273 LTDSTIDTGTAATI
+273 LDDSTIDTGATATI
-287 TNASQFV
+287 TNTSQFV

-304 GANVQPATDFTTVQN
+304 GANVQPATDFTTVSN

-328 QYNILLTGTSATAG
+328 QYNIVLTGVSNTAG
-342 ASPVSVTTA
+342 ASPVSVTSA

-359 PQTTTFSASAVRVV
+359 PQTTLSSANVVRVV
-373 NEEATSGGVVQFTNT
+373 NQEATSGGVVQFTNS
-388 TATAPGTTALFGSGQ
+388 TATDPGTTAIFGSGQ
-403 KYRYTFGDGSVS
+403 KYRWTWGDGNVNTV
-415 SINIQ
+415 NIQ
-420 NGVTGNPG
+420 SGVAGNPG
-428 SPINHTYAL
+428 STLNHTFAL
-437 SGGQQSGGTTAT
+437 SSGQQAAGTTAT
-449 FQTQLST
+449 YAVQLST

-468 NIAIVVEP
+468 NIAIAVEP
-476 DIRSIFNGTTVITSD
+476 DIRSIFTGTLVTVSD

-504 DYRAG
+504 DYRSG
-509 LATTDRGLVTFQNT
+509 VETDRGLVTFQNT

-577 IAQSDTETKTNFITI
+577 IAQTDTETKTNFITI
-592 KANPAAPTPLS
+592 KANPAAPGALS
-603 GKTLSMST
+603 SKTLSMST

-617 PKLAASATDR
+617 PLLAAGATDR
-627 SGGNIPAAG
+627 SSGNIPANG
-636 TSVTRYT
+636 SSVTRYT

-667 FNNSASGAVTFAN
+667 FNNSASGAVTFTAGG
-680 NTDKAGTYTDLVVV
+680 DGAGTYTDLVVV

-699 HDEISASTY
+699 HNEISASTY

-724 SGISVGYNDTRL
+724 SGISVGYNDTSL
-736 SHSSAGNTNTVGFVK
+736 IHSTAGGTNTVGFVK

-772 GSYRYISGVPYY
+772 GTYRYISGVPYY

-807 NTNNPWQATTGTLAE
+807 NMTNPWQATTGTLAE
-822 GTSGSLINT
+822 STSGSLINT
-831 QTKTYGDIDGS
+831 QTKTYAQIDGS

-932 VTGFGSFADTPAFA
+932 VTGFGSAADTPSYNSA
-946 GGTNYYT
+946 TNFYT

-959 AATVAGTSEAI
+959 AATVAGTTEAI
-970 VRFGTLK
+970 VRWGTVK
-977 HFVTNLSSGYLPAG
+977 HFTTNLSSGYLPAG
-991 PNLATS
+991 PDLNTNRS
-997 RTGNQYITF
+997 GTQYLTF

-1017 IAINSATGIKGV
+1017 ITLNSSTGITGLW
-1029 FIGAPG
+1029 IASPG
-1035 TAIDTASG
+1035 TAIDNAST
-1043 LNGWVNGSIQ
+1043 LNGWVEGTTQ
-1053 YGGAGVPGSDTG
+1053 YAGAGVPGADTG
-1065 NGGNGS
+1065 NGGNGG
-1071 NGCALTGADIIPVN
+1071 NGCALTGADVIP
-1085 TGINASYTMTLG
+1085 TGSALSSAYTMTLG
-1097 SENSSNATG
+1097 SANSSNATG
-1106 NNVLVRI
+1106 NNILVRI
-1113 ALGSGQTLTSVS
+1113 ALASGQTLTSVS

>member
-8 GKALASNL
+8 GKALADNL
-16 ERTTNLAVDTS
+16 ERTSNLAVDTS
-27 TLFIDVTNNRVG
+27 TLFIDVNNNRVG
-39 IGTATP
+39 IGTVTP
-45 AQPLHA
+45 SELMDVRGSAN
-51 PGTAKIANLT
+51 IANISI
-61 LAGNALTSEST
+61 AGNAISAEGN
-72 LNLSGSAVNL
+72 LNLSGSNVNL
-82 GAMTAVTITGGSN
+82 GANSGVTITGGTT
-95 GQVLTTNGSGTLS
+95 GQILTTNGSGVLS
-108 WTTGANIASVQGNT
+108 WTDAANISSVIGNT
-122 INLGTPAD
+122 IDLGTPAD
-130 GNISGP
+130 GSLTAN
-136 DVAYD
+136 VAYD
-141 GWTTTTKVTTG
+141 GFTATSKVTDS
-152 IDDLNQVALNI
+152 IDDLNQVILNVG
-163 ANNKYVGQASFVGT
+163 NSTFVGQASFTGT

-193 IGNANGFEWNF
+193 TGNANAFEWNF

-210 TQQNPSHTYNKASG
+210 TQQNPSHTYNDSDG
-224 GQFTVSFTAKNTN
+224 GQFTVAFTAKNTD
-237 GTHGGV
+237 GTFGGN
-243 IADGAKGSADNFTRT
+243 IAAGAKGSADSFTRT
-258 NYITLFTPTPIPAFT
+258 NYITLFTPTPIPSFT
-273 LTDSTIDTGTAATI
+273 LDDSTIDTGATATI
-287 TNASQFV
+287 TNTSQFV

-304 GANVQPATDFTTVQN
+304 GANVQPATDFTTVSN
-319 TYNNTGGDT
+319 TYTNTGGDE
-328 QYNILLTGTSATAG
+328 QYDIILTGTSNTAG
-342 ASPVSVTTA
+342 STPVTVSSA
-351 PTVISVFT
+351 PTTISVFT
-359 PQTTTFSASAVRVV
+359 PQTSLSSANVVRVV
-373 NEEATSGGVVQFTNT
+373 NEEATSGGVVQFTNS
-388 TATAPGTTALFGSGQ
+388 TATDPGTTAIFGNGQ
-403 KYRYTFGDGSVS
+403 KYRWTWGDGNVNTV
-415 SINIQ
+415 NIQ
-420 NGVTGNPG
+420 SGVAGNPG
-428 SPINHTYAL
+428 STLNHTFAL
-437 SGGQQSGGTTAT
+437 SSSQQAAGTTAT
-449 FQTQLST
+449 YAVQLST
-456 LTGHS
+456 LTGHT

-468 NIAIVVEP
+468 NISIAVEP
-476 DIRSIFNGTTVITSD
+476 DIRSIFSGTLVTVSD

-504 DYRAG
+504 DYRSG
-509 LATTDRGLVTFQNT
+509 VETDRGLVTFQNT

-538 TTGDITTGAGTP
+538 TTGNITSGAGTP

-577 IAQSDTETKTNFITI
+577 IAQTDTETKTNFITI

-611 GSQGTS
+611 GSQGTA
-617 PKLAASATDR
+617 PLLAAGATDR
-627 SGGNIPAAG
+627 SSGNIPANG
-636 TSVTRYT
+636 SSVTRYT

-667 FNNSASGAVTFAN
+667 FNNSASGAVTFTAGG
-680 NTDKAGTYTDLVVV
+680 DGAGTYTDLVVV

-724 SGISVGYNDTRL
+724 SGISIGYNDTSL
-736 SHSSAGNTNTVGFVK
+736 IHSTAGVTNTVGFVK

-772 GSYRYISGVPYY
+772 GTYRYISGVPYY

-822 GTSGSLINT
+822 STSGSLINT

-888 GSSSVVNLTN
+888 GSSSVVDLTN

-909 GFDEENIPVADA
+909 GFDEENIPVSDS

-932 VTGFGSFADTPAFA
+932 VTGFGSAADTPSFNSA
-946 GGTNYYT
+946 TNFYT

-959 AATVAGTSEAI
+959 AVTVAGTTEAI
-970 VRFGTLK
+970 VRWGTVK
-977 HFVTNLSSGYLPAG
+977 HFTTNLSSGYLPAG
-991 PNLATS
+991 PDLNTNRS
-997 RTGNQYITF
+997 GTQYLTF

-1017 IAINSATGIKGV
+1017 ITLNSSTGITGLW
-1029 FIGAPG
+1029 IASPG
-1035 TAIDTASG
+1035 TAIDSAST
-1043 LNGWVNGSIQ
+1043 LNGWVEGTTQ
-1053 YGGAGVPGSDTG
+1053 YAGAGVPGADTG
-1065 NGGNGS
+1065 NGGNGG
-1071 NGCALTGADIIPVN
+1071 NGCALTGADVVP
-1085 TGINASYTMTLG
+1085 TGSALSTAFTMTLG
-1097 SENSSNATG
+1097 SANSSNATG
-1106 NNVLVRI
+1106 NNILVRI
-1113 ALGSGQTLTSVS
+1113 ALASGQTLTSVS
-1125 VGVQT
+1125 VGVET

>member
-8 GKALASNL
+8 GKALADNL
-16 ERTTNLAVDTS
+16 ERTSNLAVDTS
-27 TLFIDVTNNRVG
+27 TLFIDVNNNRVG
-39 IGTATP
+39 IGTVTP
-45 AQPLHA
+45 SELFDVRGSAN
-51 PGTAKIANLT
+51 IANISI
-61 LAGNALTSEST
+61 AGNAISAEGN
-72 LNLSGSAVNL
+72 LNLSGSNVNL
-82 GAMTAVTITGGSN
+82 GANSGVTITGGTT
-95 GQVLTTNGSGTLS
+95 GQILTTNGSGVLS
-108 WTTGANIASVQGNT
+108 WTDAANISSVIGNT

-130 GNISGP
+130 GSLTAN
-136 DVAYD
+136 VAYD
-141 GWTTTTKVTTG
+141 GFTATSKVTDS
-152 IDDLNQVALNI
+152 IDDLNQVILNVG
-163 ANNKYVGQASFVGT
+163 NSTFVGQASFTGT

-193 IGNANGFEWNF
+193 TGNANAFEWNF

-210 TQQNPSHTYNKASG
+210 TQQNPSHTYNDADG
-224 GQFTVSFTAKNTN
+224 GQFTVAFTAKNTN
-237 GTHGGV
+237 GTLAGN
-243 IADGAKGSADNFTRT
+243 IAAGAKGSADSFTRT

-273 LTDSTIDTGTAATI
+273 LDDNTIDTGATATI
-287 TNASQFV
+287 TNTSQFV

-304 GANVQPATDFTTVQN
+304 GANVQPATDFTTVSN

-328 QYNILLTGTSATAG
+328 QYNIVLTGVSNTAG
-342 ASPVSVTTA
+342 ASPVSVTSA

-359 PQTTTFSASAVRVV
+359 PQTTLSSANVVRVV
-373 NEEATSGGVVQFTNT
+373 NQEATSGGVIQFTNS
-388 TATAPGTTALFGSGQ
+388 TATAPGTTAIFGSGQ
-403 KYRYTFGDGSVS
+403 KYRWTWGDGNVDSV
-415 SINIQ
+415 NIQ
-420 NGVTGNPG
+420 SGVAGNPG
-428 SPINHTYAL
+428 STLNHTFAL
-437 SGGQQSGGTTAT
+437 SSGQQAAGTTAT
-449 FQTQLST
+449 YAVQLST

-461 SSPFNAA
+461 SSPFSAA
-468 NIAIVVEP
+468 NIAIAVEP
-476 DIRSIFNGTTVITSD
+476 DIRSIFTGTAVTVSD

-504 DYRAG
+504 DYRSG
-509 LATTDRGLVTFQNT
+509 VETDRGLMTFQNT

-550 GAANITNSYG
+550 GGANITNSYG

-577 IAQSDTETKTNFITI
+577 IAQTDTETKSNFITI
-592 KANPAAPTPLS
+592 KANPSAPTPLS

-611 GSQGTS
+611 GSQGTA
-617 PKLAASATDR
+617 PLLAAGATDR
-627 SGGNIPAAG
+627 SSGNIPANG
-636 TSVTRYT
+636 SSVTRYT

-667 FNNSASGAVTFAN
+667 FNNSASGAVTFTAGG
-680 NTDKAGTYTDLVVV
+680 DGAGTYTDLVVV

-724 SGISVGYNDTRL
+724 SGISVGYNDTSL
-736 SHSSAGNTNTVGFVK
+736 IHSTAGGTNTVGFVK

-772 GSYRYISGVPYY
+772 GTYRYISGVPYY

-807 NTNNPWQATTGTLAE
+807 NMTNPWQATTGTLAE
-822 GTSGSLINT
+822 STSGSLINT

-857 GSAYTLGAIIVSIN
+857 GSAYTLGAIIISIN
-871 GSARAVGYL
+871 GSSRAVGYL

-888 GSSSVVNLTN
+888 GSSSIVNLTN

-909 GFDEENIPVADA
+909 GFDEENIPVSDS

-932 VTGFGSFADTPAFA
+932 VTGFGSAADTPSYNSA
-946 GGTNYYT
+946 TNFYT

-959 AATVAGTSEAI
+959 AATVAGTTEAI
-970 VRFGTLK
+970 VRWGTVK
-977 HFVTNLSSGYLPAG
+977 HFTTNLSSGYLPAG
-991 PNLATS
+991 PDLNTNRS
-997 RTGNQYITF
+997 GTQYLTF

-1017 IAINSATGIKGV
+1017 ITLNSSTGITGLW
-1029 FIGAPG
+1029 IASPG
-1035 TAIDTASG
+1035 TAIDSAST
-1043 LNGWVNGSIQ
+1043 LNGWVEGTTQ
-1053 YGGAGVPGSDTG
+1053 YAGAGVPGADTG
-1065 NGGNGS
+1065 NGGNGG
-1071 NGCALTGADIIPVN
+1071 NGCALTGADVVP
-1085 TGINASYTMTLG
+1085 TGSALSTAFTMTLG
-1097 SENSSNATG
+1097 SANSSNATG
-1106 NNVLVRI
+1106 NNILVRI
-1113 ALGSGQTLTSVS
+1113 ALASGETLTSVS
-1125 VGVQT
+1125 VGVET

>member
-1 MAIARVT
+1 MAIARVS
-8 GKALASNL
+8 GKALADNL
-16 ERTTNLAVDTS
+16 ERTSNLAVDTS

-45 AQPLHA
+45 TQPLHA
-51 PGTAKIANLT
+51 PGTAKVANLT

-72 LNLSGSAVNL
+72 LNLSGSPVNL
-82 GAMTAVTITGGSN
+82 GANTAVTITGGTT
-95 GQVLTTNGSGTLS
+95 GQILSTNGSGALS
-108 WTTGANIASVQGNT
+108 WIDAGGGFGNV
-122 INLGTPAD
+122 IELGTPTD

-141 GWTTTTKVTTG
+141 GWTTSTMVTDG

-185 TVNFTGTF
+185 TVSFTGTF

-210 TQQNPSHTYNKASG
+210 TQQNPAHTYNNASG

-237 GTHGGV
+237 GTHAGN
-243 IADGAKGSADNFTRT
+243 IAAGARGSADSFTRT

-273 LTDSTIDTGTAATI
+273 LADSTIDSGTVATI
-287 TNASQFV
+287 TNTSQFV

-304 GANVQPATDFTTVQN
+304 GANVQPATDFTTVSN

-328 QYNILLTGTSATAG
+328 QYNIVLTGVSNTAG

-351 PTVISVFT
+351 PTTISVFT
-359 PQTTTFSASAVRVV
+359 PQTTTFSANVVRVV

-388 TATAPGTTALFGSGQ
+388 TATDPGTTALFGSGQ
-403 KYRYTFGDGSVS
+403 KYRYTFGDGNVS

-420 NGVTGNPG
+420 NGVAGNPG
-428 SPINHTYAL
+428 STLNHTYAL

-476 DIRSIFNGTTVITSD
+476 DIRSIFSGTLVTVSD

-504 DYRAG
+504 DYRSG
-509 LATTDRGLVTFQNT
+509 VETDRGLVTFQNT

-538 TTGDITTGAGTP
+538 TTGAITSGAGTP

-577 IAQSDTETKTNFITI
+577 IAQTDTETKTNFITI
-592 KANPAAPTPLS
+592 KANPAAPGALS
-603 GKTLSMST
+603 SKTLSMST
-611 GSQGTS
+611 GSQGTA
-617 PKLAASATDR
+617 PLLAAGATDR
-627 SGGNIPAAG
+627 SGGNIPANG
-636 TSVTRYT
+636 SSVTRYT
-643 TADPIV
+643 SADPIQ

-660 SGTLTAT
+660 SGSLTAT
-667 FNNSASGAVTFAN
+667 FNNSASGAVTFTAGG
-680 NTDKAGTYTDLVVV
+680 DGAGTYTDLVVV

-699 HDEISASTY
+699 HNEISASTY

-724 SGISVGYNDTRL
+724 SGINVGYNDTSL
-736 SHSSAGNTNTVGFVK
+736 THSTAGTTNTVGFVK

-759 VGQGSATIAESTA
+759 VGQGSATIAEATA
-772 GSYRYISGVPYY
+772 GTYRYISGVPYY
-784 NTGSPAVTITGLTV
+784 NTGSPAVNITGLTV

-807 NTNNPWQATTGTLAE
+807 NTTAPFTSTTGTLAE
-822 GTSGSLINT
+822 STSGSLISSQN
-831 QTKTYGDIDGS
+831 KTYAEIDGS
-842 PTYLTGGIPNASTGV
+842 PTFLTGGIPNATTGV
-857 GSAYTLGAIIVSIN
+857 GSAYTLGTINILIN
-871 GSARAVGYL
+871 GSARAVGYI
-880 DAQMFNVN
+880 DAQMINVN

-909 GFDEENIPVADA
+909 GFDEENIPVSDS
-921 LGSVFDDDGKR
+921 LGTNFDDDGKR
-932 VTGFGSFADTPAFA
+932 VTGFGSFADTPSFA

-959 AATVAGTSEAI
+959 AATVTGTSEAI

-977 HFVTNLSSGYLPAG
+977 HFVTNLSSGYLPVG
-991 PNLATS
+991 SDLATNRS
-997 RTGNQYITF
+997 GNQYITF

-1017 IAINSATGIKGV
+1017 IAINSTTGIKGV

-1035 TAIDTASG
+1035 TAIE
-1043 LNGWVNGSIQ
+1043 
-1053 YGGAGVPGSDTG
+1053 
-1065 NGGNGS
+1065 
-1071 NGCALTGADIIPVN
+1071 
-1085 TGINASYTMTLG
+1085 M
-1097 SENSSNATG
+1097 
-1106 NNVLVRI
+1106 LVD
-1113 ALGSGQTLTSVS
+1113 
-1125 VGVQT
+1125 

>member
-8 GKALASNL
+8 GKALADNL
-16 ERTTNLAVDTS
+16 ERTSNLAVDTS
-27 TLFIDVTNNRVG
+27 TLFIDVNNNRVG
-39 IGTATP
+39 IGTVTP
-45 AQPLHA
+45 SELFDVRGSAN
-51 PGTAKIANLT
+51 IANISI
-61 LAGNALTSEST
+61 AGNAISAEGN
-72 LNLSGSAVNL
+72 LNLSGSNVNL
-82 GAMTAVTITGGSN
+82 GANSGVTITGGTT
-95 GQVLTTNGSGTLS
+95 GQILTTNGSGVLS
-108 WTTGANIASVQGNT
+108 WTDAANISSVIGNT

-130 GNISGP
+130 GSLTAN
-136 DVAYD
+136 VAYD
-141 GWTTTTKVTTG
+141 GFTATSKVTDS
-152 IDDLNQVALNI
+152 IDDLNQVILNVG
-163 ANNKYVGQASFVGT
+163 NSTFVGQASFTGT

-193 IGNANGFEWNF
+193 TGNANAYEWNF

-210 TQQNPSHTYNKASG
+210 TQQNPSHTYNDADG
-224 GQFTVSFTAKNTN
+224 GQFTVAFTAKNTN
-237 GTHGGV
+237 GTLAGN
-243 IADGAKGSADNFTRT
+243 IAAGAKGSADSFTRT

-273 LTDSTIDTGTAATI
+273 LDDSTIDTGATATI
-287 TNASQFV
+287 TNTSQFV

-304 GANVQPATDFTTVQN
+304 GANVQPATDFTTVSN

-328 QYNILLTGTSATAG
+328 QYNIVLTGVSNTAG
-342 ASPVSVTTA
+342 ASPVSVTSA

-359 PQTTTFSASAVRVV
+359 PQTTLSSANVVRVV
-373 NEEATSGGVVQFTNT
+373 NQEATSGGVIQFTNS
-388 TATAPGTTALFGSGQ
+388 TATAPGTTAIFGSGQ
-403 KYRYTFGDGSVS
+403 KYRWTWGDGNVDSV
-415 SINIQ
+415 NIQ
-420 NGVTGNPG
+420 SGVAGNPG
-428 SPINHTYAL
+428 STLNHTFAL
-437 SGGQQSGGTTAT
+437 SSGQQAAGTTAT
-449 FQTQLST
+449 YAVQLST

-461 SSPFNAA
+461 SSPFSAA
-468 NIAIVVEP
+468 NIAIAVEP
-476 DIRSIFNGTTVITSD
+476 DIRSIFTGTAVTVSD

-504 DYRAG
+504 DYRSG
-509 LATTDRGLVTFQNT
+509 VETDRGLMTFQNT

-577 IAQSDTETKTNFITI
+577 IAQTDTETKSNFITI
-592 KANPAAPTPLS
+592 KANPSAPTPLS

-611 GSQGTS
+611 GSQGTA
-617 PKLAASATDR
+617 PLLAAGATDR
-627 SGGNIPAAG
+627 SSGNIPANG
-636 TSVTRYT
+636 SSVTRYT

-667 FNNSASGAVTFAN
+667 FNNSASGAVTFTAGG
-680 NTDKAGTYTDLVVV
+680 DGAGTYTDLVVV

-724 SGISVGYNDTRL
+724 SGISVGYNDTSL
-736 SHSSAGNTNTVGFVK
+736 IHSTAGVTNTVGFVK

-772 GSYRYISGVPYY
+772 GTYRYISGVPYY

-807 NTNNPWQATTGTLAE
+807 NMTNPWQATTGTLAE
-822 GTSGSLINT
+822 STSGSLINT

-857 GSAYTLGAIIVSIN
+857 GSAYTLGAIIISIN
-871 GSARAVGYL
+871 GSSRAVGYL

-888 GSSSVVNLTN
+888 GSSSIVNLTN

-909 GFDEENIPVADA
+909 GFDEENIPVSDS

-932 VTGFGSFADTPAFA
+932 VTGFGSAADTPSYNSA
-946 GGTNYYT
+946 TNFYT

-959 AATVAGTSEAI
+959 AATVAGTTEAI
-970 VRFGTLK
+970 VRWGTVK
-977 HFVTNLSSGYLPAG
+977 HFTTNLSSGYLPAG
-991 PNLATS
+991 PDLNTNRS
-997 RTGNQYITF
+997 GTQYLTF

-1017 IAINSATGIKGV
+1017 ITLNSSTGITGLW
-1029 FIGAPG
+1029 IASPG
-1035 TAIDTASG
+1035 TAIDSAST
-1043 LNGWVNGSIQ
+1043 LNGWVEGTTQ
-1053 YGGAGVPGSDTG
+1053 YAGAGVPGADTG
-1065 NGGNGS
+1065 NGGNGG
-1071 NGCALTGADIIPVN
+1071 NGCALTGADIVP
-1085 TGINASYTMTLG
+1085 TGSALSTAFTMTLG
-1097 SENSSNATG
+1097 SANSSNATG
-1106 NNVLVRI
+1106 NNILVRI
-1113 ALGSGQTLTSVS
+1113 ALASGQTLTSVS
-1125 VGVQT
+1125 VGVET

>member
-8 GKALASNL
+8 GKALADNL
-16 ERTTNLAVDTS
+16 ERTSNLAVDTS
-27 TLFIDVTNNRVG
+27 TLFIDVNNNRVG
-39 IGTATP
+39 IGTVTP
-45 AQPLHA
+45 SELMDVRGSAN
-51 PGTAKIANLT
+51 IANISIS
-61 LAGNALTSEST
+61 GNAISAEGN
-72 LNLSGSAVNL
+72 LNLSGSNVNL
-82 GAMTAVTITGGSN
+82 GANSGVTITGGTT
-95 GQVLTTNGSGTLS
+95 GQLLTTNGSGALS
-108 WTTGANIASVQGNT
+108 WTDAANISSVIGNT
-122 INLGTPAD
+122 IDLGTPAD
-130 GNISGP
+130 GSLTAN
-136 DVAYD
+136 VAYD
-141 GWTTTTKVTTG
+141 GFTPTSKVTDS
-152 IDDLNQVALNI
+152 IDDLNQVILNVG
-163 ANNKYVGQASFVGT
+163 NSTFVGQASFTGT

-185 TVNFTGTF
+185 QVNFTGTF
-193 IGNANGFEWNF
+193 TGNANAFEWNF

-210 TQQNPSHTYNKASG
+210 TQQNPSHTYNDADG
-224 GQFTVSFTAKNTN
+224 GQFTVAFTAKNTN
-237 GTHGGV
+237 GTLAGN
-243 IADGAKGSADNFTRT
+243 IAAGAKGSADSFTRT

-273 LTDSTIDTGTAATI
+273 LDDSTIDTGATATI
-287 TNASQFV
+287 TNTSQFV

-304 GANVQPATDFTTVQN
+304 GANVQPATDFTTVSN

-328 QYNILLTGTSATAG
+328 QYNIVLTGVSNTAG
-342 ASPVSVTTA
+342 ASPVSVTSA

-359 PQTTTFSASAVRVV
+359 PQTTVSSANVVRVV
-373 NEEATSGGVVQFTNT
+373 NQEATSGGVVQFTNS
-388 TATAPGTTALFGSGQ
+388 TATDPGTTAIFGSGQ
-403 KYRYTFGDGSVS
+403 KYRWTWGDGNVNTV
-415 SINIQ
+415 NIQ
-420 NGVTGNPG
+420 SGVAGNPG
-428 SPINHTYAL
+428 STLNHTFAL
-437 SGGQQSGGTTAT
+437 SSGQQAAGTTAT
-449 FQTQLST
+449 YAVQLST

-468 NIAIVVEP
+468 NIAIAVEP
-476 DIRSIFNGTTVITSD
+476 DIRSIFSGTLVTVSD

-504 DYRAG
+504 DYRSG
-509 LATTDRGLVTFQNT
+509 VETDRGLVTFQNT

-577 IAQSDTETKTNFITI
+577 IAQTDTETKTNFITI
-592 KANPAAPTPLS
+592 KANPAAPGALS
-603 GKTLSMST
+603 SKTLSMST
-611 GSQGTS
+611 GSQGTA
-617 PKLAASATDR
+617 PLLAAGATDR
-627 SGGNIPAAG
+627 SSGNIPANG
-636 TSVTRYT
+636 SSVTRYT

-667 FNNSASGAVTFAN
+667 FNNSASGAVTFTAGG
-680 NTDKAGTYTDLVVV
+680 DGAGTYTDLVVV

-724 SGISVGYNDTRL
+724 SGISVGYNDTSL
-736 SHSSAGNTNTVGFVK
+736 IHSTAGGTNTVGFVK

-772 GSYRYISGVPYY
+772 GTYRYISGVPYY

-807 NTNNPWQATTGTLAE
+807 NMTNPWQATTGTLAE
-822 GTSGSLINT
+822 STSGSLINT

-857 GSAYTLGAIIVSIN
+857 GSAYTLGAIIISIN
-871 GSARAVGYL
+871 GSSRAVGYL

-888 GSSSVVNLTN
+888 GSSSIVNLTN

-909 GFDEENIPVADA
+909 GFDEENIPVSDS

-932 VTGFGSFADTPAFA
+932 VTGFGSAADTPSYNSA
-946 GGTNYYT
+946 TNFYT

-959 AATVAGTSEAI
+959 AATVAGTTEAI
-970 VRFGTLK
+970 VRWGTVK
-977 HFVTNLSSGYLPAG
+977 HFTTNLSSGYLPAG
-991 PNLATS
+991 PDLNTNRS
-997 RTGNQYITF
+997 GTQYLTF

-1017 IAINSATGIKGV
+1017 ITLNSSTGITGLW
-1029 FIGAPG
+1029 IASPG
-1035 TAIDTASG
+1035 TAIDSAST
-1043 LNGWVNGSIQ
+1043 LNGWVEGTTQ
-1053 YGGAGVPGSDTG
+1053 YAGAGVPGADTG
-1065 NGGNGS
+1065 NGGNGG
-1071 NGCALTGADIIPVN
+1071 NGCALTGADIVP
-1085 TGINASYTMTLG
+1085 TGSALSTAFTMTLG
-1097 SENSSNATG
+1097 SANSSNATG
-1106 NNVLVRI
+1106 NNILVRI
-1113 ALGSGQTLTSVS
+1113 ALASGQTLTSVS
-1125 VGVQT
+1125 VGVET

>member
-8 GKALASNL
+8 GKALADNL
-16 ERTTNLAVDTS
+16 ERTSNLAVDTS
-27 TLFIDVTNNRVG
+27 TLFIDVNNNRVG
-39 IGTATP
+39 IGTVTP
-45 AQPLHA
+45 SELMDVRGSAN
-51 PGTAKIANLT
+51 IANISI
-61 LAGNALTSEST
+61 AGNAISAEGN
-72 LNLSGSAVNL
+72 LNLSGSNVNL
-82 GAMTAVTITGGSN
+82 GANSGVTITGGTT
-95 GQVLTTNGSGTLS
+95 GQILTTNGSGVLS
-108 WTTGANIASVQGNT
+108 WTDAANISSVIGNT
-122 INLGTPAD
+122 IDLGTPAD
-130 GNISGP
+130 GSLTAN
-136 DVAYD
+136 VAYD
-141 GWTTTTKVTTG
+141 GFTATSKVTDS
-152 IDDLNQVALNI
+152 IDDLNQVILNVG
-163 ANNKYVGQASFVGT
+163 NSTFVGQASFTGT

-193 IGNANGFEWNF
+193 TGNANAFEWNF

-210 TQQNPSHTYNKASG
+210 TQQNPSHTYNDSDG
-224 GQFTVSFTAKNTN
+224 GQFTVAFTAKNTD
-237 GTHGGV
+237 GTFGGN
-243 IADGAKGSADNFTRT
+243 IAAGAKGSADSFTRT
-258 NYITLFTPTPIPAFT
+258 NYITLFTPTPIPSFT
-273 LTDSTIDTGTAATI
+273 LDDSTIDTGATATI
-287 TNASQFV
+287 TNTSQFV

-304 GANVQPATDFTTVQN
+304 GANVQPATDFTTVSN
-319 TYNNTGGDT
+319 TYTNTGGDE
-328 QYNILLTGTSATAG
+328 QYDIILTGTSNTAG
-342 ASPVSVTTA
+342 STPVTVSSA
-351 PTVISVFT
+351 PTTISVFT
-359 PQTTTFSASAVRVV
+359 PQTSLSSANVVRVV
-373 NEEATSGGVVQFTNT
+373 NEEATSGGVVQFTNS
-388 TATAPGTTALFGSGQ
+388 TATDPGTTAIFGNGQ
-403 KYRYTFGDGSVS
+403 KYRWTWGDGNVNTV
-415 SINIQ
+415 NIQ
-420 NGVTGNPG
+420 SGVAGNPG
-428 SPINHTYAL
+428 STLNHTFAL
-437 SGGQQSGGTTAT
+437 SSSQQAAGTTAT
-449 FQTQLST
+449 YAVQLST

-468 NIAIVVEP
+468 NISIAVEP
-476 DIRSIFNGTTVITSD
+476 DIRSIFSGTLVTVSD

-504 DYRAG
+504 DYRSG
-509 LATTDRGLVTFQNT
+509 VETDRGLVTFQNT

-538 TTGDITTGAGTP
+538 TTGNITSGAGTP

-577 IAQSDTETKTNFITI
+577 IVQTDTETKTNFITI

-611 GSQGTS
+611 GSQGTA
-617 PKLAASATDR
+617 PLLAAGATDR
-627 SGGNIPAAG
+627 SSGNIPANG
-636 TSVTRYT
+636 SSVTRYT

-667 FNNSASGAVTFAN
+667 FNNSASGAVTFTAGG
-680 NTDKAGTYTDLVVV
+680 DGAGTYTDLVVV

-724 SGISVGYNDTRL
+724 SGISIGYNDTSL
-736 SHSSAGNTNTVGFVK
+736 IHSTAGVTNTVGFVK

-772 GSYRYISGVPYY
+772 GTYRYISGVPYY

-822 GTSGSLINT
+822 STSGSLINT

-888 GSSSVVNLTN
+888 GSSSVVDLTN

-909 GFDEENIPVADA
+909 GFDEENIPVSDS

-932 VTGFGSFADTPAFA
+932 VTGFGSAADTPSFNSA
-946 GGTNYYT
+946 TNFYT

-959 AATVAGTSEAI
+959 AVTVAGTTEAI
-970 VRFGTLK
+970 VRWGTVK
-977 HFVTNLSSGYLPAG
+977 HFTTNLSSGYLPAG
-991 PNLATS
+991 PDLNTNRS
-997 RTGNQYITF
+997 GTQYLTF

-1017 IAINSATGIKGV
+1017 ITLNSSTGITGLW
-1029 FIGAPG
+1029 IASPG
-1035 TAIDTASG
+1035 TAIDSAST
-1043 LNGWVNGSIQ
+1043 LNGWVEGTTQ
-1053 YGGAGVPGSDTG
+1053 YAGAGVPGADTG
-1065 NGGNGS
+1065 NGGNGG
-1071 NGCALTGADIIPVN
+1071 NGCALTGADVVP
-1085 TGINASYTMTLG
+1085 TGSALSTAFTMTLG
-1097 SENSSNATG
+1097 SANSSNATG
-1106 NNVLVRI
+1106 NNILVRI
-1113 ALGSGQTLTSVS
+1113 ALASGQTLTSVS
-1125 VGVQT
+1125 VGVET